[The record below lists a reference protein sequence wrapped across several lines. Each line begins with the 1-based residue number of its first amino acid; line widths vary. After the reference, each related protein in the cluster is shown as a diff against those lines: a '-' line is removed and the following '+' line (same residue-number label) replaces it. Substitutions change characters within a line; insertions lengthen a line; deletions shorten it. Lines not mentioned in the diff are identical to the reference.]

1 MKNFEEWDTR
11 KINIENPPFGGNSQA
26 PCGEDIYSISNTN
39 NKSSKKFSFD
49 ITHKSPEAAL
59 ARVGV
64 IHTPHGDIETPA
76 FITVGTKATVKSLTP
91 EQVRDYVGAQAVLA
105 NTYHLYLQ
113 PGSEIV
119 RDHGGFAQMMQWK
132 RRDGGGGACMP
143 TFTDSGGFQVFS
155 LGQAMGRGV
164 TKVATSAQMALE
176 ASKESQRQQAPTPP
190 PPQGGGAIQSY
201 GESVSLVKITE
212 DGVEFKSIIDGSKH
226 FFSPEKSMQIQH
238 DLGADIFFAFDEC
251 TSPLAPYEYQ
261 IQALERT
268 SRWAARSLTEHQ
280 RLGVSSATGE
290 TQALY
295 GVVQGGAYADLR
307 ERSAR
312 ELGAMDFDGYG
323 IGGSFTKE
331 DMGLTVKCA
340 TQNLPEGKPR
350 HLLGIGE
357 PIDFF
362 VGVEYGIDTFD
373 CVTATRVA
381 RNGAIYTPDGRINI
395 TNAKYKTDMSQ
406 VCQDATCYAHQYTKA
421 YLHHLFKSEEI
432 LASTMASIHN
442 LHFITHL
449 VMDIRKSLLENN
461 FFEFKREFC
470 DRYYSETE
478 STHKSLAKI

>member
-1 MKNFEEWDTR
+1 MITDKN
-11 KINIENPPFGGNSQA
+11 
-26 PCGEDIYSISNTN
+26 ISN
-39 NKSSKKFSFD
+39 KKFYFD
-49 ITHKSPEAAL
+49 IIKKSKEAAL
-59 ARVGV
+59 ARVGI

-76 FITVGTKATVKSLTP
+76 FITVGTKATVKALTP
-91 EQVRDYVGAQAVLA
+91 EQIRDYVGAQAVLA

-113 PGSEIV
+113 PGSDIV
-119 RDHGGFAQMMQWK
+119 RDHGGFSAMMQWQDREGRSK
-132 RRDGGGGACMP
+132 P
-143 TFTDSGGFQVFS
+143 TFSDSGGFQVFS

-164 TKVATSAQMALE
+164 TKIATSAQMALE
-176 ASKESQRQQAPTPP
+176 ASRNSQEKSKKEVIS
-190 PPQGGGAIQSY
+190 GDDI
-201 GESVSLVKITE
+201 ENKDVSLVKITE
-212 DGVEFKSIIDGSKH
+212 DGVEFKSIHDGSRH

-261 IQALERT
+261 IEALERT
-268 SRWAARSLTEHQ
+268 SRWADRSLTEHQ

-290 TQALY
+290 IQALY

-307 ERSAR
+307 VRSAC

-340 TQNLPEGKPR
+340 TENLPEGKPR

-373 CVTATRVA
+373 CVTASRVA
-381 RNGAIYTPDGRINI
+381 RNGAIYTRDGRINI
-395 TNAKYKTDMSQ
+395 TNAKYKTDMSK
-406 VCQDATCYAHQYTKA
+406 VCEDVNCYAHAYTKS

-449 VMDIRKSLLENN
+449 VMDIRKSILENH
-461 FFEFKREFC
+461 FFEFKAEFC
-470 DRYYSETE
+470 DRYY
-478 STHKSLAKI
+478 KNLAKI

>member
-1 MKNFEEWDTR
+1 M
-11 KINIENPPFGGNSQA
+11 
-26 PCGEDIYSISNTN
+26 
-39 NKSSKKFSFD
+39 KKFSFD
-49 ITHKSPEAAL
+49 IIHKSPEAPM
-59 ARVGV
+59 ARVGI
-64 IHTPHGDIETPA
+64 IHTPHGDIDTPT
-76 FITVGTKATVKSLTP
+76 FITVGTKATVKALTP
-91 EQVRDYVGAQAVLA
+91 EQIRDYVGAQAVLA

-119 RDHGGFAQMMQWK
+119 RDHGGFANMMQWK
-132 RRDGGGGACMP
+132 RKDGERGVCMP

-164 TKVATSAQMALE
+164 TKVATSSQMALE
-176 ASKESQRQQAPTPP
+176 ASKESQRRQAPTPP
-190 PPQGGGAIQSY
+190 PPQGGGAAHSQELSNPFHGEGAEGGRGEIVKSDGG

-261 IQALERT
+261 IEALERT
-268 SRWAARSLTEHQ
+268 SRWAARSLAEHQ
-280 RLGVSSATGE
+280 RLGVSVATGE
-290 TQALY
+290 MQALY

-340 TQNLPEGKPR
+340 TENLPEGKPR

-373 CVTATRVA
+373 CVTASRVA
-381 RNGAIYTPDGRINI
+381 RNGAIYTLDGRINI
-395 TNAKYKTDMSQ
+395 TNAKYKTDMSSI
-406 VCQDATCYAHQYTKA
+406 CEDKNCYAHAYTKA
-421 YLHHLFKSEEI
+421 YLHHLFRSEEI
-432 LASTMASIHN
+432 LASTMATIHN
-442 LHFITHL
+442 LHFITKL
-449 VMDIRKSLLENN
+449 VANIRKSLLENR
-461 FFEFKREFC
+461 FYEFKKEFC
-470 DRYYSETE
+470 DKYY
-478 STHKSLAKI
+478 KLVV

>member
-1 MKNFEEWDTR
+1 M
-11 KINIENPPFGGNSQA
+11 
-26 PCGEDIYSISNTN
+26 
-39 NKSSKKFSFD
+39 KKFSFD
-49 ITHKSPEAAL
+49 IIHKSNEAPM
-59 ARVGV
+59 ARVGI
-64 IHTPHGDIETPA
+64 IHTPHGDIQTPA
-76 FITVGTKATVKSLTP
+76 FITVGTKATVKALTP
-91 EQVRDYVGAQAVLA
+91 EQIRDYVGAQAVLA

-119 RDHGGFAQMMQWK
+119 RDHGGFANMMQWK
-132 RRDGGGGACMP
+132 RKDDERGVCMP

-176 ASKESQRQQAPTPP
+176 ASKESQKQSAV
-190 PPQGGGAIQSY
+190 AITETDEWPLPCE
-201 GESVSLVKITE
+201 GEVGRGPVSNSLVKITE

-261 IQALERT
+261 IEALERT
-268 SRWAARSLTEHQ
+268 SRWAARSLDEHKK
-280 RLGVSSATGE
+280 LGVSTATSE
-290 TQALY
+290 MQALY

-340 TQNLPEGKPR
+340 TENLPEGKPR

-373 CVTATRVA
+373 CVTASRVA
-381 RNGAIYTPDGRINI
+381 RNGAIYTLDGRINI
-395 TNAKYKTDMSQ
+395 TNAKYRADMSS
-406 VCQDATCYAHQYTKA
+406 VCEDKSCYAHSYTKS
-421 YLHHLFKSEEI
+421 YLHHLFRSQEI
-432 LASTMASIHN
+432 LASTMATIHN

-449 VMDIRKSLLENN
+449 VDDIRKSLIENK
-461 FFEFKREFC
+461 FFEFKKEFC
-470 DRYYSETE
+470 DRYYKEN
-478 STHKSLAKI
+478 KSL